1 MAVPDPRSDAELL
14 RDTTT
19 DPDAF
24 AIFYRRHLPAVVAFF
39 RARVR
44 DRELAA
50 DLSAETF
57 AAALLAAPRYRPD
70 VAPSGAWLYAI
81 ARHKLLDSLRRG
93 KVEDGARKKLK
104 MQPVVLHDDDL
115 DRVDEHADAGGD
127 ALELLAE
134 LPDDVRAALDARVIG
149 GRDYA
154 QIAKEMRCSEQVVR
168 KRVSRGLARLRARLE
183 DPA

>member
-14 RDTTT
+14 GATAA

-24 AIFYRRHLPAVVAFF
+24 ATFYRRHLPAVVAYF
-39 RARVR
+39 RTRVR

-57 AAALLAAPRYRPD
+57 AAALLASGRYKPD
-70 VAPSGAWLYAI
+70 VAPAGAWLYAI

-93 KVEDGARKKLK
+93 RVEDDARRKLG
-104 MQPVVLHDDDL
+104 MAPVELHDADL
-115 DRVDEHADAGGD
+115 ERVDELADAGGE

-134 LPDDVRAALDARVIG
+134 LPDDVRAALDARVLA

-154 QIAKEMRCSEQVVR
+154 DIARSLRCSEQVVR
-168 KRVSRGLARLRARLE
+168 KRVSRGLAHLRARLE
-183 DPA
+183 DDR